1 MLDYRRSRIGFGR
14 NMRQKSITVNG
25 VGTSPWI
32 PMDYKQSP
40 FSLGMSVTVN
50 GPITYTIEHTF
61 DDIYNPAVTPSVF
74 KHPVLQAQAVSENGM
89 YDFPIRAFRLKN
101 TSGVGSTTVTFLQGL
116 R

>member
-1 MLDYRRSRIGFGR
+1 
-14 NMRQKSITVNG
+14 MRQKSITVNG

-61 DDIYNPAVTPSVF
+61 DDIYNSNITPTVF
-74 KHPVLQAQAVSENGM
+74 KHPVLQSQAVSENGV